1 MMPYCS
7 NCGRRIYADDNFCSG
22 CGQPVSRVATPSPI
36 SSSASPAVTEGRR
49 QARQAQ
55 SAPSRSSLPENYS
68 FSSSSTPGPAK
79 GGSSAGKLISIIVI
93 LIFLTTF
100 IVFIA
105 GFLGTFRNFW

>member
-55 SAPSRSSLPENYS
+55 SAQSRPSLPESYS
-68 FSSSSTPGPAK
+68 FSSGNTPGPAR
-79 GGSSAGKLISIIVI
+79 SSSAAGKLISIIVI